1 MASREKKHSS
11 LKTNINTT
19 TNEEINTKQNIDNSE
34 KVKNPFL
41 VPSKKHDKSEKAPRL
56 EINNLNKDEH
66 RLPNKFFSNNK
77 NDKEKGKDLKL
88 DGQPNM
94 FQKSLNKTQIF
105 VNNEEMFPSLKTNF
119 LIEPHS
125 SVYKKNK
132 NKNATHK
139 SFAETIMVGIDSN
152 IPKEENKKLCALHV
166 SRTPEIKYSGENDYE
181 QVLDV
186 NYIKNSKKHFD
197 EWNKNRIERIK
208 LSFEYDY
215 LWDEDKRNE
224 MIYGFYKDDLDV
236 YEDNN
241 DSNNDE
247 IDEDYDDMFCYKKKY
262 NDDIN

>member
-1 MASREKKHSS
+1 
-11 LKTNINTT
+11 
-19 TNEEINTKQNIDNSE
+19 
-34 KVKNPFL
+34 
-41 VPSKKHDKSEKAPRL
+41 
-56 EINNLNKDEH
+56 
-66 RLPNKFFSNNK
+66 
-77 NDKEKGKDLKL
+77 
-88 DGQPNM
+88 
-94 FQKSLNKTQIF
+94 
-105 VNNEEMFPSLKTNF
+105 
-119 LIEPHS
+119 
-125 SVYKKNK
+125 
-132 NKNATHK
+132 
-139 SFAETIMVGIDSN
+139 
-152 IPKEENKKLCALHV
+152 
-166 SRTPEIKYSGENDYE
+166 
-181 QVLDV
+181 VLDV